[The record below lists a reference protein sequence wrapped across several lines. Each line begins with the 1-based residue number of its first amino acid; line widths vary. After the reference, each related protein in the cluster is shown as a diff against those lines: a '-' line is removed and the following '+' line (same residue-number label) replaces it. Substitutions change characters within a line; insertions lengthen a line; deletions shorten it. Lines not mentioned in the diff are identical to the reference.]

1 MTHVVLSQAAPE
13 VKIVNNMPSIALE
26 EVAPVSVSDAALLA
40 PEEIEVRYFIFSF
53 DETFTTVVAITGMSN
68 S

>member
-1 MTHVVLSQAAPE
+1 MCILFHNYISKYLILTHVVLSQAAPE

-40 PEEIEVRYFIFSF
+40 PEEIEAR
-53 DETFTTVVAITGMSN
+53 
-68 S
+68 